1 MKLIIEGYNKS
12 IHKKDNQ
19 IQIKEKRTEI
29 YKIPV
34 KKIESIT
41 IVGKGYITFD
51 ALSLLS
57 KNNIQIISI
66 SYYGQ
71 IEYILHS
78 PNQTNPI
85 LRKQQYNVSEN
96 QKGIEIARNIIIAKL
111 KNQKSTLR
119 TLNKNK
125 KDPIIK
131 INEKFIKE
139 NISKLTDMKID
150 NRNEIMGIEGIS
162 SVQYWQAIKE
172 TLPESVN
179 FQKRDQKPKNDIVNA
194 MLNYGYA
201 ILASEITK
209 NIVLH
214 GLDPYCGFLH
224 ADNNKR
230 TSLTYDLIEEF
241 RQQIVDKTVLK
252 LINTKQ
258 ITEEDLDKRTNSLK
272 LEIRKILAAKIMD
285 KLNRKIKYQDRTLKY
300 KDIIEN
306 QTKEMTNA
314 IMNDKKYEGFYLN
327 W

>member
-12 IHKKDNQ
+12 IQKKDNQ
-19 IQIKEKRTEI
+19 IQIKEKGTEI

-34 KKIESIT
+34 KEIENIT

-51 ALSLLS
+51 ALSILS
-57 KNNIQIISI
+57 KNNIQVISI
-66 SYYGQ
+66 NYYGQ
-71 IEYILHS
+71 IEYILQS
-78 PNQTNPI
+78 SNQINPI
-85 LRKQQYNVSEN
+85 LRKQQYKISEN
-96 QKGIEIARNIIIAKL
+96 QKGIEIAKNIIIAKL

-125 KDPIIK
+125 KNPTIK
-131 INEKFIKE
+131 INEEFIKE
-139 NISKLTDMKID
+139 NISKLKNMKTS
-150 NRNEIMGIEGIS
+150 NRNAIMGIEGIS

-172 TLPESVN
+172 TLPESIN

-201 ILASEITK
+201 ILATEITK
-209 NIVLH
+209 NIILQ

-252 LINTKQ
+252 LINNRQ
-258 ITEEDLDKRTNSLK
+258 ITEDNLDKRTNSLK
-272 LEIRKILAAKIMD
+272 LETRKLIAAKIMD
-285 KLNRKIKYQDRTLKY
+285 KFNRKNKIQGYRFK
-300 KDIIEN
+300 I
-306 QTKEMTNA
+306 
-314 IMNDKKYEGFYLN
+314 
-327 W
+327 

>member
-19 IQIKEKRTEI
+19 IQIKEKGNEI

-34 KKIESIT
+34 KKIENIT

-51 ALSLLS
+51 ALSIIS
-57 KNNIQIISI
+57 KNNIQVISI
-66 SYYGQ
+66 NYYGQ
-71 IEYILHS
+71 IEYILQS
-78 PNQTNPI
+78 SNQTNPI
-85 LRKQQYNVSEN
+85 LRKQQYKISEN
-96 QKGIEIARNIIIAKL
+96 QKGIEIARNIILAKL
-111 KNQKSTLR
+111 KNQKATLR

-125 KDPIIK
+125 KNPKIK
-131 INEKFIKE
+131 IKEEFIKE
-139 NISKLTDMKID
+139 NITKLTNMKIS
-150 NRNEIMGIEGIS
+150 NRNAIMGIEGIS

-172 TLPESVN
+172 TLPESIK
-179 FQKRDQKPKNDIVNA
+179 FQKRDQKPKKDIINA

-201 ILASEITK
+201 IVATEITK
-209 NIVLH
+209 NIILQ

-230 TSLTYDLIEEF
+230 TSLTYDIIEEF

-252 LINTKQ
+252 LINNRQ
-258 ITEEDLDKRTNSLK
+258 ITEKDLDKRTNSLK
-272 LEIRKILAAKIMD
+272 LETRKILAAKIMD
-285 KLNRKIKYQDRTLKY
+285 KLNRKIKYKDMNLKY

-306 QTKEMTNA
+306 QIKTMVNA
-314 IMNDKKYEGFYLN
+314 IMNDEEYEGFYLN

>member
-19 IQIKEKRTEI
+19 IQIKEKGTEI
-29 YKIPV
+29 YKIPI
-34 KKIESIT
+34 KEIENIT

-57 KNNIQIISI
+57 KNNIQLISI

-71 IEYILHS
+71 IEYILQT
-78 PNQTNPI
+78 PNQINPI
-85 LRKQQYNVSEN
+85 LRKQQYKVSEN

-125 KDPIIK
+125 KNPIIK

-139 NISKLTDMKID
+139 NISKLTEMEIN

-179 FQKRDQKPKNDIVNA
+179 FQKRDQKPKNDVVNA

-209 NIVLH
+209 NIVLQ

-230 TSLTYDLIEEF
+230 TSLTYDFIEEF

-285 KLNRKIKYQDRTLKY
+285 KLNRKIKYQDMDLKY
-300 KDIIEN
+300 NDIIEN

-314 IMNDKKYEGFYLN
+314 IMNDEEYEGFYLN

>member
-19 IQIKEKRTEI
+19 IQIKEKGTEI

-34 KKIESIT
+34 KEIENIT

-51 ALSLLS
+51 ALSILS
-57 KNNIQIISI
+57 KNNIQVISI
-66 SYYGQ
+66 NYYGQ
-71 IEYILHS
+71 IEYILQS
-78 PNQTNPI
+78 SNQINPI
-85 LRKQQYNVSEN
+85 LRKQQYKISEN
-96 QKGIEIARNIIIAKL
+96 QKGIEIAKNIIIAKL

-125 KDPIIK
+125 KNPTIK
-131 INEKFIKE
+131 INEEFIKE
-139 NISKLTDMKID
+139 NISKLKNMKTS
-150 NRNEIMGIEGIS
+150 NRNAIMGIEGIS

-172 TLPESVN
+172 TLPESIN

-201 ILASEITK
+201 ILATEITK
-209 NIVLH
+209 NIILQ

-252 LINTKQ
+252 LINNRQ
-258 ITEEDLDKRTNSLK
+258 ITEDNLDKRTNSLK
-272 LEIRKILAAKIMD
+272 LETRKLIAAKIMD
-285 KLNRKIKYQDRTLKY
+285 KFNRKNKIQGYRFK
-300 KDIIEN
+300 I
-306 QTKEMTNA
+306 
-314 IMNDKKYEGFYLN
+314 
-327 W
+327 